1 MQNDFTSN
9 KKTSFLQDLEILL
22 QPKSFAFGLWHSPKK
37 IEIIVLKMFI
47 QRFVFL
53 LMGILI
59 FFNSYCHETIWESKF
74 YGIHLERTILF
85 RACPSLRSGRAEPPF
100 PPIRA
105 ESPFPPIRAEPPFPP
120 IRRDIGRFLS
130 NPLLGVTP
138 PKGSAVFAPPYIGG
152 VSEGRGGFAPPYIGG
167 VSEGRGGF
175 AALSIPHAP
184 QSIVNITN
192 STLFNQQLNCNDTTK
207 KDTSKVKETKPQRA
221 ALLSTCLPGL
231 GQLYNKKYWKIP
243 IVYGVLGTIG
253 YFAWNNH
260 QNYLIFRNALR
271 ARYDDNPQTVDE
283 FPNVNDQV
291 LKAQRE
297 YYRRNRDLF
306 IIFGVIGYSLN
317 ILDAY
322 VDAHLKG
329 FTVSD
334 QLTIHPIPNF
344 QGIQLGL
351 RWKIE

>member
-1 MQNDFTSN
+1 
-9 KKTSFLQDLEILL
+9 L
-22 QPKSFAFGLWHSPKK
+22 
-37 IEIIVLKMFI
+37 
-47 QRFVFL
+47 
-53 LMGILI
+53 
-59 FFNSYCHETIWESKF
+59 
-74 YGIHLERTILF
+74 
-85 RACPSLRSGRAEPPF
+85 
-100 PPIRA
+100 
-105 ESPFPPIRAEPPFPP
+105 
-120 IRRDIGRFLS
+120 LS
-130 NPLLGVTP
+130 NPLLGVPP
-138 PKGSAVFAPPYIGG
+138 PKGSAALASPYIGG
-152 VSEGRGGFAPPYIGG
+152 VYEGR
-167 VSEGRGGF
+167 SGF
-175 AALSIPHAP
+175 AALRIPHAP

-192 STLFNQQLNCNDTTK
+192 STLFNHPLNCNDTTK
-207 KDTSKVKETKPQRA
+207 KDTSKVKEIKPQRA

-271 ARYDDNPQTVDE
+271 ARYDDNPQTVDD
-283 FPNVNDQV
+283 FPNINDQV

-334 QLTIHPIPNF
+334 QLTIQPIPNF

>member
-1 MQNDFTSN
+1 MEF
-9 KKTSFLQDLEILL
+9 
-22 QPKSFAFGLWHSPKK
+22 PKK

-53 LMGILI
+53 LMGVLI

-85 RACPSLRSGRAEPPF
+85 GASPSLRSGRAEPPF

-105 ESPFPPIRAEPPFPP
+105 EPPFPPIRAKLPFPP
-120 IRRDIGRFLS
+120 IRRDIGRLLS
-130 NPLLGVTP
+130 NPLLGVP
-138 PKGSAVFAPPYIGG
+138 HPKGSAALAPL
-152 VSEGRGGFAPPYIGG
+152 R
-167 VSEGRGGF
+167 
-175 AALSIPHAP
+175 IPHAP

-192 STLFNQQLNCNDTTK
+192 STLFNHPLNCNDTTK
-207 KDTSKVKETKPQRA
+207 KDTSKVKEIKPQRA

-253 YFAWNNH
+253 FFAWNNH

-271 ARYDDNPQTVDE
+271 ARYDDNPHTVDD
-283 FPNVNDQV
+283 FPNINDQV

-297 YYRRNRDLF
+297 YYRRNRDLL